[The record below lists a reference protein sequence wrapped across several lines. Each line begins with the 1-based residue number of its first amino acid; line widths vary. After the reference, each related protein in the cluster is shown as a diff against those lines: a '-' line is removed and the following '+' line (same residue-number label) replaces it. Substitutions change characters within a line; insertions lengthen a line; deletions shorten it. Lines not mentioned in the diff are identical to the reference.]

1 MVLGYRESRI
11 MVPQIPSSFI
21 YYDNLLFDISWF
33 SNIRVH
39 KARQFP
45 ENDIGKKIK
54 RLSYPVRMTG
64 GIMKALIIEHSA
76 IF

>member
-1 MVLGYRESRI
+1 

-21 YYDNLLFDISWF
+21 YYDNLLFDISWL
-33 SNIRVH
+33 SNIIVH

-64 GIMKALIIEHSA
+64 GIMKAMIIEHSA
-76 IF
+76 KFQ

>member
-1 MVLGYRESRI
+1 
-11 MVPQIPSSFI
+11 MVPQIPSSFS
-21 YYDNLLFDISWF
+21 YYDNLLFDISWL
-33 SNIRVH
+33 SNIIVH

-76 IF
+76 IY

>member
-11 MVPQIPSSFI
+11 MVSRIPSSFS
-21 YYDNLLFDISWF
+21 YYDNLLFDISWL
-33 SNIRVH
+33 SNIIVH